1 MNPDVPVAEYLFVR
15 GALRG
20 SQLTL
25 YPNRIVHEG
34 AGSTETVA
42 LAQLAAV
49 RVAYQRDAAKLG
61 WALALLAVALACA
74 AAAGPLQGW
83 TLAAAAELAEQARRE
98 SQAGGVPGV
107 LHGTV
112 RALGVLASLL
122 PMLAAALGALGA
134 LLVALYWIGHTT
146 FTLCFAAAERNYP
159 VRGRNARM
167 LEFAE
172 TVSASIAA
180 LHR

>member
-34 AGSTETVA
+34 AGATETVA

-61 WALALLAVALACA
+61 WAIVLLGVALAFA

-83 TLAAAAELAEQARRE
+83 TLAAAAELAEQARRD
-98 SQAGGVPGV
+98 SQSGGVTGA
-107 LHGTV
+107 LHATV
-112 RALGVLASLL
+112 RALGMLASLL
-122 PMLAAALGALGA
+122 PVLAAALAALAA

-146 FTLCFAAAERNYP
+146 FTLCFAAVERNYP

-172 TVSASIAA
+172 AVSASMAA
-180 LHR
+180 LDR

>member
-34 AGSTETVA
+34 AGATETVA

-61 WALALLAVALACA
+61 WAIAFVAVAVAFA
-74 AAAGPLQGW
+74 VAAGPLQGW
-83 TLAAAAELAEQARRE
+83 TLGAAAELAEQTRRE
-98 SQAGGVPGV
+98 SQAGGVTGV

-112 RALGVLASLL
+112 RALGVMASLL
-122 PMLAAALGALGA
+122 PMLAAALGAAAA
-134 LLVALYWIGHTT
+134 LLVALYWVGHTT

-172 TVSASIAA
+172 AVSATFSA
-180 LHR
+180 LDR